1 MVLSLQGFSQN
12 TVLGNWL
19 VYIGNKEINSR
30 LNVHHEIQY
39 RNYNLLGDKEQFLA
53 RTGVGYN
60 LSENNN
66 NLLLG
71 YAYIQSNNYQGE
83 RQRIR
88 SEEHRIYQ
96 QFITKQVF
104 GRSYWWHRYRFEQRF
119 ADDFKMRLRYF
130 LNVRV
135 PLNSTKLDPG
145 TFFLSGYNELF
156 MNVKKDTAF
165 DRNRLYGGMGYQV
178 NSFIKLELGYM
189 NQFLASTNRDQ
200 LNVFMFAKF

>member
-1 MVLSLQGFSQN
+1 M
-12 TVLGNWL
+12 NW
-19 VYIGNKEINSR
+19 R
-30 LNVHHEIQY
+30 
-39 RNYNLLGDKEQFLA
+39 
-53 RTGVGYN
+53 GYN

-83 RQRIR
+83 HQRIR
-88 SEEHRIYQ
+88 SRSIE
-96 QFITKQVF
+96 FINSLLQNKYLEGHIGGIDIVLSNDLPTILKCDYAIFKRKGAIKQHEV
-104 GRSYWWHRYRFEQRF
+104 RSW
-119 ADDFKMRLRYF
+119 
-130 LNVRV
+130 NI
-135 PLNSTKLDPG
+135 
-145 TFFLSGYNELF
+145 FLSGYNELF